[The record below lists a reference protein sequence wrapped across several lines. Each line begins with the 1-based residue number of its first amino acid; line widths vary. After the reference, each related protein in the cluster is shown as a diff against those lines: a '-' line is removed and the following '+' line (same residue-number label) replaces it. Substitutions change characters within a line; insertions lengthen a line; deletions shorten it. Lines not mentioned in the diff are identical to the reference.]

1 MNHFKV
7 ITITPLYLS
16 NIEIPIAT
24 IRNNGIA
31 LLDMEF
37 CPDHAIVH
45 AAENL
50 TQFLKQVGTNTS
62 FGLRFATHQL
72 SVYQSLENQLKE
84 FPHILLLSGLF
95 NKDDATKTINN
106 WTQNHATLWA
116 EILDGTSLDEYAK
129 HEKHFDALVAKG
141 NESGG
146 CTGNDSAFILS
157 QKVLKKTTKQF
168 YIQGGIGIHTAAAC
182 RAAGAAGVVLDDQLL
197 LLHESPLSF
206 EQKEILKNISAE
218 QTLVLN
224 MGNKNIRVAGHPTFK
239 QLQHYKSLSQTKET
253 SSNQEII
260 YWGSPE
266 NSLWP
271 VGQAVGMADFYH
283 KKYKK
288 TGIFIRELLAKSL
301 ECLLAAQDLQPLQQN
316 SLLAVDHG
324 TAYPIVQGPMTRVSD
339 IPEFID
345 AVATNGALPL
355 AAIAMMKGPK
365 ANELLQETKNLLGNK
380 SWGAGVLG
388 FIDQDLMQEQFEVI
402 AAHKPSFVLIAGG
415 SYEQTLPY
423 ENLGIKTYI
432 HAPVPKLL
440 QIFYRRGAKRFVLE
454 GRECGGHIGPL
465 SSFSLWES
473 AIETLLAE
481 PNDTSNPANI
491 LFAGGIHDALSAA
504 MVSAMSGT
512 LTAKGINIGVLMGT
526 AYLFTQEACSTGA
539 VVTEFQQKVIDCS
552 DTHIIETG
560 PGHAIR
566 CVHTPYVDEFNGLRN
581 NGIKNNTKPEE
592 LSKILEKSL
601 LGRLRIASK
610 GLTLNP
616 SGELIAA
623 TQKMQTQEGLYMT
636 GKAAEINTEII
647 TIKELHTKIIEQSVV
662 LLNAASN
669 AIKETVQ
676 PQKQPS
682 DIAIIGMSVLVPGA
696 QEHAVF
702 WENIV
707 KKVSQIKEIP
717 NDVLDWRMY
726 YDANIKAKDKMVSK
740 WGAFIDEVLFD
751 PLRFG
756 IPPQSLKYISP
767 GQLLL
772 LEAVQKA
779 IDDCGFADSGFDN
792 KHTSVIIGSDGSSK
806 LKGLY
811 EFRSSLPQYINNID
825 EKDLD
830 RLPEWNEE
838 SFPGILTNVLAGRV
852 ANRFNLGGANFS
864 VDAACASSL
873 AALDLAVKELE
884 FGDSNMVIAGGV
896 DIAQSAYSYMAFSK
910 THALSPTGESM
921 PFDAT
926 ANGIVLSEG
935 VSVVVLKRLEDA
947 KRDGDRIYSVIKG
960 TGSSSDG
967 KALGLTAP
975 RSGGQEQAFNRAYH
989 KANIS
994 PATLGYYEA
1003 HATGTT
1009 VGDQVELDTITAI
1022 LDKAG
1027 AATHSC
1033 AIGSLKSILGHT
1045 KTCAGIL
1052 GVIKGT
1058 LSLYHKTLPPHPIK
1072 TAPISALKP
1081 NSPAFIL
1088 NEGRPWFTPK
1098 ENVRRL
1104 GVSAFGFGGTNSHVV
1119 LEEYQ
1124 NTTYKQANGADKWP
1138 CELFVFNAQTA
1149 QELKLDLDNVLKSFQ
1164 DISVQNLLQIAPAF
1178 ALKAKKNQ
1186 NAPVRLSI
1194 VATDLQDLK
1203 NRIETVIEKIN
1214 GNTAALP
1221 AVINLELT
1229 PAVSP
1234 VSFVFPGQGAQYLN
1248 MAREIALYFP
1258 QMRSAIEEAAQL
1270 FGDKTNLFLDKIIY
1284 PAATY
1289 TQEDE
1294 EIQRKELTHT
1304 HHAQIAIGAV
1314 SAGFLDIFKAL
1325 QLVPDSVAGHSFGEL
1340 TALHASGI
1348 IDRTTFFELAETR
1361 GRLMANVTSKE
1372 GTMAVVFE
1380 TPETVKAIL
1389 QDEVVIANYNAPKQ
1403 TIISGRKTAIED
1415 MLKQF
1420 AQNGI
1425 KAIPLEVS
1433 GPFHSPLYNAV
1444 QIPFNETIQKIQ
1456 TNPAAFA
1463 VFSNTSALP
1472 YPETDAAIKDVL
1484 KKHLLSPVHF
1494 SQQILNMYENGT
1506 RIFIEVGPKNIMKG
1520 LIGQI
1525 LEEKEHLALSAY
1537 SQTEGLKGLL
1547 TLIGKMYSLG
1557 YSINL
1562 PALFENRT
1570 ASQENVDDILK
1581 NLKTKPIPATAFY
1594 VTGSGVRSVTEDK
1607 INIARLPAINL
1618 EERARINQNTPP
1630 NQNMATHKTITNDSS
1645 LVAGFEAYQATMRDF
1660 LTTQERVLA
1669 QFLGNNA
1676 TTPTPQ
1682 QLNYNLQAIPEQ
1694 KEYQTEIENVPET
1707 NTIVAPEKEEK
1718 DMVSVHSQK
1727 INRSFLTQIILDFL
1741 VERTGYPKEVFEPQL
1756 DLESELGIDSI
1767 KRVEM
1772 LDNVLKALPLQWSE
1786 QLHGDMPKLMRTK
1799 TIDMLLDIICAVSIE
1814 DEPQIDTNTE
1824 PVEEKTLSYEVSV
1837 ESDCPRFLM
1846 KAEHR
1851 ELPFLT
1857 EEIRLNG
1864 LYLIMADE
1872 FGIASTLAQRI
1883 TDLGGKPVVLDY
1895 ETLSSSLK
1903 IEKAVSDAI
1912 RTSDERISIIH
1923 LSAIA
1928 KSLMPEH
1935 ITDWRLLTQIQS
1947 KSLFQTIITI
1957 TKHLEVKDIFPVQA
1971 ILAGSMFGGSYGRNE
1986 RIGPGLPPGG
1996 GNIGLLNALKKEWD
2010 EVAACTVDFD
2020 SSLSVNEITNRILRE
2035 LNQPEN
2041 NAEIGY
2047 PEGERIVYKAIETKV
2062 KSQATKFHDLKID
2075 KDWVVIATGGAKGI
2089 TAEICKS
2096 IAQPGMKFILVGRSE
2111 KPDNDFADFKA
2122 KGVEVSYKSADVRNE
2137 AQFGALIKEIYSD
2150 YGRIDAVLHGA
2161 GIIDDRSIINK
2172 SITSF
2177 DNVFDTKADS
2187 AFILNK
2193 YLNFDTL
2200 KLMVF
2205 FSSVSG
2211 RFGNQGQ
2218 TDYAAAN
2225 EVLNRFAWY
2234 LRNKWPKLQVM
2245 SINWGP
2251 WSEVGMASSQAINL
2265 LNIQGI
2271 KQISAKK
2278 GTDFFINEINNYQ
2291 SEMVELIAGDGPWRN
2306 TKNKKQNEI
2315 YNPFVGII

>member
-1 MNHFKV
+1 MNNFKV
-7 ITITPLYLS
+7 TTITPLYLS
-16 NIEIPIAT
+16 NIEISIAA

-31 LLDMEF
+31 IMDMEF
-37 CPDHAIVH
+37 CPKDAMAQAVS
-45 AAENL
+45 NL
-50 TQFLKQVGTNTS
+50 TQFLKYAGKDTL
-62 FGLRFATHQL
+62 FGFRFTADQFA
-72 SVYQSLENQLKE
+72 VYEILKSHLNE
-84 FPHILLLSGLF
+84 LPHIVLVSGLF
-95 NKDDATKTINN
+95 HTADDSKTINT
-106 WTQNHATLWA
+106 WTTTTLWA
-116 EILDGTSLDEYAK
+116 EVLDGASLDTFMQY
-129 HEKHFDALVAKG
+129 EKHFDAIVAKG

-146 CTGNDSAFILS
+146 VTGSDSAFILS
-157 QKVLKKTTKQF
+157 QKVVKKAVKPL
-168 YIQGGIGIHTAAAC
+168 YVQGGIGIYTAAAC
-182 RAAGAAGVVLDDQLL
+182 RAAGAAGIVLDDQLFL
-197 LLHESPLSF
+197 MQESPLTY
-206 EQKEILKNISAE
+206 EQKEILKNITAE
-218 QTLVLN
+218 QTAIVNLS
-224 MGNKNIRVAGHPTFK
+224 GKNIRVAAHPSFK
-239 QLQHYKSLSQTKET
+239 QLQNVKSQTEEV
-253 SSNQEII
+253 SDEII
-260 YWGSPE
+260 KWGQPE

-271 VGQAVGMADFYH
+271 VGQAIGLAGFYQ

-288 TGIFIRELLAKSL
+288 TGLFIRELLSQSL
-301 ECLLAAQDLQPLQQN
+301 ECLTNAYHLQPLQKD
-316 SLLAVDHG
+316 SALAIDHR

-339 IPEFID
+339 VSHFIE
-345 AVATNGALPL
+345 AVASNGALPL
-355 AAIAMMKGPK
+355 AAIAMMKGQQV
-365 ANELLQETKNLLGNK
+365 ETLLNETKNLLGEK
-380 SWGAGVLG
+380 PWGAGVLG
-388 FIDQDLMQEQFEVI
+388 FIDHNLMEEQFKVI

-440 QIFYRRGAKRFVLE
+440 QIFNRRGAKRFVLE

-465 SSFSLWES
+465 SSFALWES
-473 AIETLLAE
+473 AITTLLDEPAE
-481 PNDTSNPANI
+481 NISNVNL

-504 MVSAMSGT
+504 MVSAMSGK
-512 LTAKGINIGVLMGT
+512 LAAKGINIGVLMGT
-526 AYLFTQEACSTGA
+526 AYILTEEAQTTGA
-539 VVTEFQQKVIDCS
+539 VVSNFQQKALNCID
-552 DTHIIETG
+552 TQIIETG
-560 PGHAIR
+560 PGHVIR
-566 CVHTPYVDEFNGLRN
+566 CVHTPYVDEFNEIKANGL
-581 NGIKNNTKPEE
+581 KNNTKPEE
-592 LSKILEKSL
+592 LSQILEKSL

-610 GLTLNP
+610 GMTLNET
-616 SGELIAA
+616 GELTTA
-623 TQKMQTQEGLYMT
+623 TEKMQTQEGLYMI
-636 GKAAEINTEII
+636 GKAAEINAEII
-647 TIKELHTKIIEQSVV
+647 TIKELHNKVINESAI
-662 LLNAASN
+662 LLDNIFKKMEK
-669 AIKETVQ
+669 AIQ

-696 QEHAVF
+696 QEHDIF
-702 WENIV
+702 WENILN
-707 KKVSQIKEIP
+707 KISQIKEIP
-717 NDVLDWRMY
+717 DDVMDWRMY

-779 IDDCGFADSGFDN
+779 IDDCGFGESGFDN

-811 EFRSSLPQYINNID
+811 EFRSSLPQYIENLSD
-825 EKDLD
+825 TDLE

-864 VDAACASSL
+864 IDAACASSL

-884 FGDSNMVIAGGV
+884 FGDSNMAIAGGV
-896 DIAQSAYSYMAFSK
+896 DIAQSTYSYMAFSK

-921 PFDAT
+921 PFDAS

-947 KRDGDRIYSVIKG
+947 QKDGDRIYSVIKG

-975 RSGGQEQAFNRAYH
+975 RSEGQEEAFARAYS

-994 PATLGYYEA
+994 PSTLGFYEA

-1022 LDKAG
+1022 LNKSG
-1027 AATHSC
+1027 AAENSC
-1033 AIGSLKSILGHT
+1033 ALGSLKSILGHT

-1052 GVIKGT
+1052 GVVKGSM
-1058 LSLYHKTLPPHPIK
+1058 SLYHKTLPPHPIK
-1072 TAPISALKP
+1072 TNPISALKP
-1081 NSPAFIL
+1081 TSPAFLL
-1088 NEGRPWFTPK
+1088 NDGRPWFTPK
-1098 ENVRRL
+1098 DTLRRL

-1124 NTTYKQANGADKWP
+1124 NSSYKQAEGAAKWP
-1138 CELFVFNAQTA
+1138 YELFLFNAQTSG
-1149 QELKLDLDNVLKSFQ
+1149 QLQSDLENILKSLH

-1178 ALKAKKNQ
+1178 ALEAKKNK

-1194 VATDLQDLK
+1194 VARDLPDLK
-1203 NRIETVIEKIN
+1203 NSIETAIKKIN
-1214 GNTAALP
+1214 GDTTVLP
-1221 AVINLELT
+1221 ASINLELS
-1229 PAVSP
+1229 ASAGS
-1234 VSFVFPGQGAQYLN
+1234 VSFVFPGQGSQYLN

-1258 QMRSAIEEAAQL
+1258 QMRKAIEDAGSL
-1270 FGDKTNLFLDKIIY
+1270 FGERTNNFLDKIIY
-1284 PAATY
+1284 PAAAY
-1289 TQEDE
+1289 TQENEDA
-1294 EIQRKELTHT
+1294 QRKNLTHT

-1314 SAGFLDIFKAL
+1314 SAGFLSIFKDIEL
-1325 QLVPDSVAGHSFGEL
+1325 IPDSVAGHSFGEL
-1340 TALHASGI
+1340 TALYAAGI
-1348 IDRTTFFELAETR
+1348 INKTTFFELAETR
-1361 GRLMANVTSKE
+1361 GGLMANVTSE
-1372 GTMAVVFE
+1372 DGTMAVVFE
-1380 TPETVKAIL
+1380 TPKIVKTLL

-1403 TIISGRKTAIED
+1403 TIISGRRTAVED

-1420 AQNGI
+1420 SQNGI

-1444 QIPFNETIQKIQ
+1444 QIPFNETIQNIK
-1456 TNPAAFA
+1456 TNPASFP
-1463 VFSNTSALP
+1463 VFSNTSAEP
-1472 YPETDAAIKDVL
+1472 YPENDTDIKDVL

-1494 SQQILNMYENGT
+1494 SQQILNIYENGT
-1506 RIFIEVGPKNIMKG
+1506 RTFIEVGPKNVMKG
-1520 LIGQI
+1520 LINQI
-1525 LEEKEHLALSAY
+1525 LEGKEHLALSAD
-1537 SQTEGLKGLL
+1537 SQTDGLKGLL
-1547 TLIGKMYSLG
+1547 SVIGKLYSLG
-1557 YSINL
+1557 FDINL
-1562 PALFENRT
+1562 STLFENRT
-1570 ASQENVDDILK
+1570 SSKENIQEAFKKLK
-1581 NLKTKPIPATAFY
+1581 SKPIPTTAY
-1594 VTGSGVRSVTEDK
+1594 YLAGSGVRSVTEDK
-1607 INIARLPAINL
+1607 ISIGKIAPINL
-1618 EERARINQNTPP
+1618 EQRNEISQNRNNNFNGNSNQNSNG
-1630 NQNMATHKTITNDSS
+1630 NQNAFSDNG
-1645 LVAGFEAYQATMRDF
+1645 LVTGFEAYQATMRDF
-1660 LTTQERVLA
+1660 LAAQERILA
-1669 QFLGNNA
+1669 QFLGNNTA
-1676 TTPTPQ
+1676 SSPAGLP
-1682 QLNYNLQAIPEQ
+1682 NNPVPAIQNEYKPEIQ
-1694 KEYQTEIENVPET
+1694 PVLENNPIVT
-1707 NTIVAPEKEEK
+1707 NEVVKEE
-1718 DMVSVHSQK
+1718 VTASSEK
-1727 INRSFLTQIILDFL
+1727 IDRFFLTNIIVDFL

-1767 KRVEM
+1767 KRVVM
-1772 LDNVLKALPLQWSE
+1772 LDNVLKALPQQWSE
-1786 QLHGDMPKLMRTK
+1786 QLHADMPKLMRTK
-1799 TIDMLLDIICAVSIE
+1799 TIDMLLDIIFSVNIE
-1814 DEPQIDTNTE
+1814 EEATITNHVNIDKKE
-1824 PVEEKTLSYEVSV
+1824 LPYEVSV

-1851 ELPFLT
+1851 ELPFQIEQT
-1857 EEIRLNG
+1857 RLNG

-1872 FGIASTLAQRI
+1872 FGIAPNLAERI
-1883 TDLGGKPVVLDY
+1883 TELGGKPVVFDY
-1895 ETLSSSLK
+1895 EILSSPSK
-1903 IEKAVSDAI
+1903 IEKAVIESISTSEDAI
-1912 RTSDERISIIH
+1912 NIIH

-1928 KSLMPEH
+1928 KSLMPES
-1935 ITDWRLLTQIQS
+1935 ITDWRVLTQIQS

-1957 TKHLEVKDIFPVQA
+1957 TKHLEVKDTFPVQS

-2010 EVAACTVDFD
+2010 EVVACTIDFD
-2020 SSLSVNEITNRILRE
+2020 SSLSVNEITSRILRE
-2035 LNQPEN
+2035 LSNQQD

-2047 PEGERIVYKAIETKV
+2047 PEGERIVYKAIETKI
-2062 KSQATKFHDLKID
+2062 KQQTTKFPDLKID

-2096 IAQPGMKFILVGRSE
+2096 IALPGMKFILVGRSE
-2111 KPDNDFADFKA
+2111 KPENDFADFKA
-2122 KGVEVSYKSADVRNE
+2122 KGAEVIYKSADVRNE
-2137 AQFGALIKEIYSD
+2137 DEFGSLIKNVYKN
-2150 YGRIDAVLHGA
+2150 YGRVDAVLHGA

-2172 SITSF
+2172 TAASF

-2193 YLNFDTL
+2193 YLNFETL

-2234 LRNKWPKLQVM
+2234 LRNKWPELQVM

-2265 LNIQGI
+2265 LNMQGI

-2291 SEMVELIAGDGPWRN
+2291 SEMVELIAGEGPWRN
-2306 TKNKKQNEI
+2306 PKTKKQNET

>member
-1 MNHFKV
+1 MNNFK
-7 ITITPLYLS
+7 ITTITPLYLS

-31 LLDMEF
+31 IMDMEF
-37 CPDHAIVH
+37 CTEDAI
-45 AAENL
+45 AQALQNL
-50 TQFLKQVGTNTS
+50 TYFLKHVDKDTS
-62 FGLRFATHQL
+62 FGFRFAAHQL
-72 SVYQSLENQLKE
+72 SVYTMLKNHLKE
-84 FPHILLLSGLF
+84 FPYIILLSALF
-95 NKDDATKTINN
+95 INDDDTKTISKWNN
-106 WTQNHATLWA
+106 SHNNLWA
-116 EILDGTSLDEYAK
+116 EILDGESLAKFIK
-129 HEKHFDALVAKG
+129 HEKLFSAIVAKG

-146 CTGNDSAFILS
+146 CIGSDSAFILS
-157 QKVLKKTTKQF
+157 QKAIKKTTKQL

-182 RAAGAAGVVLDDQLL
+182 RAAGAAGVVIDDQLL
-197 LLHESPLSF
+197 LMHESPLSF
-206 EQKEILKNISAE
+206 EQKGILKNITAE
-218 QTLVLN
+218 QTTIVN
-224 MGNKNIRVAGHPTFK
+224 IANKSIRVAGHPVFN
-239 QLQHYKSLSQTKET
+239 QIQHLKSLFQTENVSDK
-253 SSNQEII
+253 QEII
-260 YWGSPE
+260 QWGSPE

-271 VGQAVGMADFYH
+271 IGQAIGMAGFYH

-288 TGIFIRELLAKSL
+288 TGIFIRELLSKSL
-301 ECLLAAQDLQPLQQN
+301 ECLIAAQNLQPLQQN
-316 SLLAVDHG
+316 SDLAIDHG
-324 TAYPIVQGPMTRVSD
+324 TIYPIVQGPMTRVSD
-339 IPEFID
+339 VPGFIE
-345 AVATNGALPL
+345 AVASNGALPL
-355 AAIAMMKGPK
+355 AAIAMMKGPQVSK
-365 ANELLQETKNLLGNK
+365 LLSETKSLLGKNT
-380 SWGAGVLG
+380 WGVGVLG
-388 FIDQDLMQEQFEVI
+388 FIDQDLMEEQFKVI
-402 AAHKPSFVLIAGG
+402 AEYKPSFVLMAGG
-415 SYEQTLPY
+415 SYVQTLPY

-440 QIFYRRGAKRFVLE
+440 QIFHSQGAKRFVLE

-473 AIETLLAE
+473 AIVALLTE
-481 PNDTSNPANI
+481 SNDNLNNVNI
-491 LFAGGIHDALSAA
+491 LFAGGIHDTLSAA
-504 MVSAMSGT
+504 MVSAMSGK
-512 LTAKGINIGVLMGT
+512 LAAKGVNIGVLMGT
-526 AYLFTQEACSTGA
+526 AYIFTEEACTTGA
-539 VVTEFQQKVIDCS
+539 IVNTFQQKVINCN

-560 PGHAIR
+560 AGHAIR
-566 CVHTPYVDEFNGLRN
+566 CVHTPYVDEFNQIKT
-581 NGIKNNTKPEE
+581 NGIKNNIMPEE
-592 LSKILEKSL
+592 LNQILEKSL

-610 GLTLNP
+610 GLTLNE
-616 SGELIAA
+616 SGKVTAA
-623 TQKMQTQEGLYMT
+623 TEKMQIQEGLYM
-636 GKAAEINTEII
+636 I
-647 TIKELHTKIIEQSVV
+647 TMKELHNRIIEKSAI
-662 LLNAASN
+662 LLNKASKKTEKT
-669 AIKETVQ
+669 IQ

-696 QEHAVF
+696 QEHDVF
-702 WENIV
+702 WENIL
-707 KKVSQIKEIP
+707 KKISQIREIP
-717 NDVLDWRMY
+717 NDVMDWRVY

-779 IDDCGFADSGFDN
+779 IDDCSFGDSGFDN
-792 KHTSVIIGSDGSSK
+792 KHTSVIIGSDGSCK

-811 EFRSSLPQYINNID
+811 EFRSFLPQYIDNLSDND
-825 EKDLD
+825 FD

-864 VDAACASSL
+864 IDAACASSL
-873 AALDLAVKELE
+873 TALDLAVKELE

-921 PFDAT
+921 PFDAS

-947 KRDGDRIYSVIKG
+947 QRDGDRIYSVIKG

-975 RSGGQEQAFNRAYH
+975 RSGGQEQAFNRAYS
-989 KANIS
+989 KANVS
-994 PATLGYYEA
+994 PSTLGYYEA
-1003 HATGTT
+1003 HATGTI

-1022 LDKAG
+1022 LNKSG
-1027 AATHSC
+1027 AEAHSC
-1033 AIGSLKSILGHT
+1033 AIGSLKGILGHT

-1058 LSLYHKTLPPHPIK
+1058 MSLYHKTLPPHPIK
-1072 TAPISALKP
+1072 TTPINTLKP
-1081 NSPAFIL
+1081 TSPAYIL

-1098 ENVRRL
+1098 ENLRTL
-1104 GVSAFGFGGTNSHVV
+1104 GVSAFGFGGTNSHIV

-1124 NTTYKQANGADKWP
+1124 NSTYKQADGAARWP
-1138 CELFVFNAQTA
+1138 FELFVLNAQTPE
-1149 QELKLDLDNVLKSFQ
+1149 QLTNDLENLLKSLN
-1164 DISVQNLLQIAPAF
+1164 DISIQNLLQIAPAF
-1178 ALKAKKNQ
+1178 ALKAKKNE

-1194 VATDLQDLK
+1194 VASDLQDLK
-1203 NRIETVIEKIN
+1203 NKIEIVIKKIN
-1214 GNTAALP
+1214 GDTAALP
-1221 AVINLELT
+1221 NTINLELNRST
-1229 PAVSP
+1229 GPI
-1234 VSFVFPGQGAQYLN
+1234 SFVFPGQGSQYLD

-1258 QMRSAIEEAAQL
+1258 QMRKAIEDAAQL
-1270 FGDKTNLFLDKIIY
+1270 FGDKTGDFLDKIMY

-1294 EIQRKELTHT
+1294 DTQRKNITNTHN
-1304 HHAQIAIGAV
+1304 AQIAIGAV
-1314 SAGFLDIFKAL
+1314 SVGFLDIFKAM
-1325 QLVPDSVAGHSFGEL
+1325 QIIPNSVAGHSFGEL

-1348 IDRTTFFELAETR
+1348 IDRNTFFELAETR
-1361 GRLMANVTSKE
+1361 GRLMANVTSE
-1372 GTMAVVFE
+1372 DGTMAVVFQ
-1380 TPETVKAIL
+1380 TPETVKALL
-1389 QDEVVIANYNAPKQ
+1389 QDQAVIANYNAPKQ
-1403 TIISGRKTAIED
+1403 TIISGKRTAIQD

-1444 QIPFNETIQKIQ
+1444 QIPFNETIQNIN
-1456 TNPAAFA
+1456 TNPPTYP
-1463 VFSNTSALP
+1463 VFSNTSAMP
-1472 YPETDAAIKDVL
+1472 YPDDDNAIKDVL

-1494 SQQILNMYENGT
+1494 SQQILNMYEKGT

-1525 LEEKEHLALSAY
+1525 LEGKEHLALSTD
-1537 SQTEGLKGLL
+1537 SQNEGLKGLL
-1547 TLIGKMYSLG
+1547 TLIGKLYSLG
-1557 YSINL
+1557 FNINL
-1562 PALFENRT
+1562 SSLFENRI
-1570 ASQENVDDILK
+1570 ASQENIEEVFKDLK
-1581 NLKTKPIPATAFY
+1581 NKPVPATAY
-1594 VTGSGVRSVTEDK
+1594 YITGSGVRSVSEDK
-1607 INIARLPAINL
+1607 ISIGKLPVINL
-1618 EERARINQNTPP
+1618 EDRTKISQNKNQTFTTDNTL
-1630 NQNMATHKTITNDSS
+1630 I
-1645 LVAGFEAYQATMRDF
+1645 AGFEAYQSTMRDF
-1660 LTTQERVLA
+1660 LATQERILA
-1669 QFLGNNA
+1669 QFLGNNS
-1676 TTPTPQ
+1676 TPTPLE
-1682 QLNYNLQAIPEQ
+1682 LNYNNQIVPVQ
-1694 KEYQTEIENVPET
+1694 NEYKPKIENVSEN
-1707 NTIVAPEKEEK
+1707 NTIVNNSIKEEEEEEEEITT
-1718 DMVSVHSQK
+1718 SEK
-1727 INRSFLTQIILDFL
+1727 INRSSLTTIIVDFL

-1772 LDNVLKALPLQWSE
+1772 LDTVLKTLPMQWSE

-1799 TIDMLLDIICAVSIE
+1799 TIDMLLDIIFSVSIG
-1814 DEPQIDTNTE
+1814 DESQVTNNE
-1824 PVEEKTLSYEVSV
+1824 QDIEKKALSYEVSV

-1851 ELPFLT
+1851 ELSFQTKETHLK
-1857 EEIRLNG
+1857 G

-1872 FGIASTLAQRI
+1872 FGIASNLAERI
-1883 TDLGGKPVVLDY
+1883 TKLGGRPVVFDHKI
-1895 ETLSSSLK
+1895 LSSSSK
-1903 IEKAVSDAI
+1903 IEKAVVDAI
-1912 RTSDERISIIH
+1912 NESNDRISIIH
-1923 LSAIA
+1923 LSSMS
-1928 KSLMPEH
+1928 KSLMPQL
-1935 ITDWRLLTQIQS
+1935 ITDWRILTQIQS
-1947 KSLFQTIITI
+1947 KSLFQTIVAI
-1957 TKHLEVKDIFPVQA
+1957 TKHIEVKDTFPVHS

-2010 EVAACTVDFD
+2010 EVSACTVDFD

-2035 LNQPEN
+2035 LNQQQN

-2047 PEGERIVYKAIETKV
+2047 PEGERIVYKAIETKI
-2062 KSQATKFHDLKID
+2062 KEQNTKLPDLKID

-2096 IAQPGMKFILVGRSE
+2096 IAQSGMKFILVGRSE
-2111 KPDNDFADFKA
+2111 KPENDFADFRA
-2122 KGVEVSYKSADVRNE
+2122 KGAEVIYKSADVRNE
-2137 AQFGALIKEIYSD
+2137 DQLGSLIKDIYKN

-2234 LRNKWPKLQVM
+2234 LRNKWPELQVM

-2291 SEMVELIAGDGPWRN
+2291 SEMVELIAGEGPWRN
-2306 TKNKKQNEI
+2306 TKTKKQNEI